1 MNKKVLFG
9 KEAREKVM
17 AGIDKITKAVA
28 ITLGAKGRN
37 VIISRGEV
45 VDYGTY
51 VFPNH
56 VTKDG
61 ITVAKAFDLYDPF
74 ERVGVMAVKEAS
86 EKTVIQAGDGTT
98 TTAVL
103 LKAIAEEG
111 MKLIDAGANPMELKR
126 GIDEAVK
133 YVVDE
138 LKKVSTPIKGDV
150 EKIRQVATVS
160 ANNDSTIGDMIAD
173 AFAKIGEEG
182 IIDVEAGKGV
192 RTEIKIS
199 EGYKF
204 NKGWLSPLFINR
216 KEKQVTEFENPL
228 ILLYDKRV
236 THHTQV
242 QKALELAMGAQRAI
256 VIICEDAEQEGLAFL
271 AMNTI
276 QGRIQCCVVTA
287 PEFGDLRREAME
299 DIATLTGGMYL
310 SDQKGKSIKEITFS
324 DFGQAEK
331 IIISKDE
338 TVIIGGKGEKEGI
351 DTLLNELRMN
361 AASAKSEEEKEPI
374 EKRIAK
380 LTGGVAVIQVGAAT
394 ETEMKERLDRFD
406 DAVRATKA
414 ATAEG
419 YVGGGGMA
427 LFKILDKDIDDSFKN
442 GYDVVMNA
450 IQSPFMQICRNAG
463 YPDGK
468 IVSIGEEILKSQNQ
482 NTGYNVREE
491 RIEDLIVVG
500 IIDPTKVVRCALENA
515 ASAAGMILTS
525 EAVICDTF

>member
-1 MNKKVLFG
+1 MNKKVLYG

-17 AGIDKITKAVA
+17 AGIRKITDAVA

-56 VTKDG
+56 ITKDG
-61 ITVAKAFDLYDPF
+61 ITVAKAFDLDDPF

-103 LKAIAEEG
+103 LRAIAEEG

-133 YVVDE
+133 YVVEE
-138 LKKVSTPIKGDV
+138 LKKSATPIKGDV

-160 ANNDSTIGDMIAD
+160 ANNDSSIGDMIAQ
-173 AFAKIGEEG
+173 AFEKIGAEG
-182 IIDVEAGKGV
+182 VIDVEPSKGV
-192 RTEIKIS
+192 KTEIKIS
-199 EGYKF
+199 DGYKF
-204 NKGWLSPLFINR
+204 NKGWLSPLFVNK
-216 KEKQVTEFENPL
+216 KEKQITEFENPL
-228 ILLYDKRV
+228 LLLYDKRIN
-236 THHTQV
+236 HHSQV
-242 QKALELAMGAQRAI
+242 QRALEIAMNAGRPI

-299 DIATLTGGMYL
+299 DIATLTGGEYL
-310 SDQKGKSIKEITFS
+310 SDQKGKSIKEIKMS
-324 DFGQAEK
+324 DFGEAEK
-331 IIISKDE
+331 IIISKEE
-338 TVIIGGKGEKEGI
+338 TIIIGGGGDKEDI
-351 DTLLNELRMN
+351 QDLLNELKMN
-361 AASAKSEEEKEPI
+361 LADAKSEEEKEPI
-374 EKRIAK
+374 ERRIAK

-419 YVGGGGMA
+419 FVIGGGMA
-427 LFKILDKDIDDSFKN
+427 LYKITNTEFPIFSDGNIVF
-442 GYDVVMNA
+442 NA
-450 IQSPFMQICRNAG
+450 IQSPFVQICKNAG
-463 YPDGK
+463 YDSDK
-468 IVSIGEEILKSQNQ
+468 IKIILSEIDDEIAL
-482 NTGYNVREE
+482 GYNVKDEK
-491 RIEDLIVVG
+491 IQDLVAAG
-500 IIDPTKVVRCALENA
+500 IIDPAKVVRCALENA